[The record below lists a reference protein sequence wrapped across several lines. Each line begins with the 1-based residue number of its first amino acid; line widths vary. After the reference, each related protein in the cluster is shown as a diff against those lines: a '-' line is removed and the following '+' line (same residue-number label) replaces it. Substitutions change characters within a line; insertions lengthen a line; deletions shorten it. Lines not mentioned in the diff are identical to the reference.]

1 MLKEQIKASQTIKM
15 IKNDIKE
22 LENLKNKVIEED
34 FEKLTQRII
43 PVRNKVT
50 EAVNEFLELNVPVM
64 MDPCISLDQ
73 ANVNDHDSNENL
85 GQNLQIH
92 ADNQQKKSYLISWNS
107 LTKELFDLSAMVN
120 SIATLL
126 VVSLFYYSL
135 SKLRLIL
142 EFQRAKRSSS
152 TESKIILMNLV
163 I

>member
-1 MLKEQIKASQTIKM
+1 M

-34 FEKLTQRII
+34 LEKLTQRII

-50 EAVNEFLELNVPVM
+50 EAVNEFLKLNVPVM

-107 LTKELFDLSAMVN
+107 LTKELFDLNAMVN

-126 VVSLFYYSL
+126 VVGLFYYSL
-135 SKLRLIL
+135 SELKLIL
-142 EFQRAKRSSS
+142 QFQRATRSSS

>member
-1 MLKEQIKASQTIKM
+1 M